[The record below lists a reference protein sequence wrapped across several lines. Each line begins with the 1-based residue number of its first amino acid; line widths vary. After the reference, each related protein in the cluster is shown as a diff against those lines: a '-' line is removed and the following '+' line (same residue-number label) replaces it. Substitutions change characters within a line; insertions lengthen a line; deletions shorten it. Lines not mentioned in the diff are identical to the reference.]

1 MATENRKFAW
11 WVERD
16 GIAIVKRSIENAD
29 ITYASPSEV
38 KTITIFAVKKPNLL
52 VSASTGTSNTTVG
65 YTEEPYIP
73 DEFRNAIV
81 AKAIQR
87 GYELSV
93 ETLAAA
99 QYWETQFERGVRE
112 GKKYANTGRVE
123 KTVIKG
129 HGFEPT
135 TYPTRDRDES

>member
-16 GIAIVKRSIENAD
+16 GIAIVKRSIENTD

-65 YTEEPYIP
+65 YTEEPDIP
-73 DEFRNAIV
+73 DEFRNAVV

-99 QYWETQFERGVRE
+99 QYWETQFERGV
-112 GKKYANTGRVE
+112 
-123 KTVIKG
+123 
-129 HGFEPT
+129 
-135 TYPTRDRDES
+135 